1 MSSILVIED
10 DEAVRENLEELL
22 KFKGFTVFAAADG
35 KQGLDM
41 ALKRQPDLILS
52 DIMMPELDGY
62 TLLKAVRETPAI
74 SNTPVVLLTAK
85 TMIDSKIMGLEYG
98 ADDYITKPFNAKEL
112 IARLH
117 NLIDLRRKLKAKV
130 FLESK
135 QTEIEST
142 EDVFMRELI
151 TLISDRLDHVD
162 FGIEEAVDQLGM
174 SKSTIQRRVKSITD
188 KTFNQFLR
196 EFRLEQAKQMIEQNG
211 GTISEIAY
219 ASGFNSV
226 SYFSYSFK
234 NYFGYS
240 PTDIAPANRKGV

>member
-10 DEAVRENLEELL
+10 DDAVRENLEELL
-22 KFKGFTVFAAADG
+22 KYKGFTVFAAADG

-41 ALKRQPDLILS
+41 ALKREPDLILS

-62 TLLKAVRETPAI
+62 TLLKTVRETPAL

-85 TMIDSKIMGLEYG
+85 TMSDSKIMGLEYG
-98 ADDYITKPFNAKEL
+98 ADDYITKHFNAKEL

-117 NLIDLRRKLKAKV
+117 NLIDLRRKLKAKT

-135 QTEIEST
+135 HTEIEST

-151 TLISDRLDHVD
+151 TLISNRLDNVD

-240 PTDIAPANRKGV
+240 PTEIIPGNKS